1 MEPFQN
7 LANSSQIPHISVCIC
22 TYRRPALLKRAL
34 EGVCA
39 QKTQGLFSYSI
50 VVSDNDEKQSA
61 CGCVKETESRSSV
74 QIKYCVEP
82 EQNIAR
88 NRNKAVENSVGEY
101 IAFIDDDE
109 SPTSEWLLNLFKT
122 IRRYNADGVLGPVN
136 PHFEYGAPR
145 WVIRGGFYNRP
156 NHLTGMILHWN
167 KCRTGNVLLDR
178 VIFRDIANL
187 FNPECK
193 SGEDQEFFRRQI
205 AQGRRFVW
213 CHEAPVCE
221 VVPAARWN
229 RMFLVR
235 RALFRGIFA
244 QRNHGFQ
251 LLRVLQAAVS
261 VPAYAFALP
270 IALVL
275 GQTAFMVC
283 VFKLSYHAGR
293 LIAVVGL
300 NPFREAYVLD

>member
-1 MEPFQN
+1 MEPYHN
-7 LANSSQIPHISVCIC
+7 TAISSQIPHISVCIC
-22 TYRRPALLKRAL
+22 TYKRFDLLKRAL
-34 EGVCA
+34 EGICR
-39 QKTQGLFSYSI
+39 QKTEGIFSYSI

-61 CGCVKETESRSSV
+61 YECVKEIQSYSPIAV
-74 QIKYCVEP
+74 KYCVEP
-82 EQNIAR
+82 EQNIAK

-101 IAFIDDDE
+101 LAFIDDDE
-109 SPTSEWLLNLFKT
+109 CPTGEWLLNLFKT
-122 IRRYNADGVLGPVN
+122 IRKYNVDGVLGPVE
-136 PHFEYGAPR
+136 PHFEEGAPR

-156 NHLTGMILHWN
+156 THSTGMILHWS
-167 KCRTGNVLLDR
+167 KCRTGNVLLCR
-178 VIFRDIANL
+178 QIFGVDDNP

-205 AQGRRFVW
+205 AQGRKFVW

-221 VVPAARWN
+221 TVPAMRWN
-229 RMFLVR
+229 RKFLVR

-251 LLRVLQAAVS
+251 LFRVLQAVVS
-261 VPAYAFALP
+261 VPAYVIALP
-270 IALVL
+270 IALAL

-283 VFKLSYHAGR
+283 IFKLSYHAGR
-293 LIAVVGL
+293 LIGVAGL